1 MGKYELMYI
10 LNAGL
15 DEAARKAE
23 IEKLHKILTDNK
35 ATIRDVKEWGVKEFK
50 SPIHDMNKGYYVVLK
65 MTIDNP
71 GLEEFK
77 RLARLDNQVIRFLI
91 TVDKD

>member
-15 DEAARKAE
+15 DDAARKDE

-35 ATIRDVKEWGVKEFK
+35 ATVRDVKEWGLKEFK
-50 SPIHDMNKGYYVVLK
+50 SPIHDMTKGYYVIVKL
-65 MTIDNP
+65 TADNAA
-71 GLEEFK
+71 LAEFQ

>member
-35 ATIRDVKEWGVKEFK
+35 ATVRDVKEWGLKEFK
-50 SPIHDMNKGYYVVLK
+50 SPIHDMTKGYYVIVKL
-65 MTIDNP
+65 TADNAA
-71 GLEEFK
+71 LAEFQ

>member
-15 DEAARKAE
+15 DDAARKAE

-35 ATIRDVKEWGVKEFK
+35 ATIRDVKEFK
-50 SPIHDMNKGYYVVLK
+50 SPIHDLTKGYYVVVKL
-65 MTIDNP
+65 TVDNA
-71 GLEEFK
+71 GLLEFR